1 MQRAMDESLQEKEV
15 QLHSLI
21 DENNKLKAAIESKEQ
36 EVYQV
41 NLFIL
46 DRNIQFKPV
55 TLSLGNL
62 APILSPSPFGATGLS
77 SADFR
82 AV

>member
-21 DENNKLKAAIESKEQ
+21 DENNRLKSVIESKEQ

-55 TLSLGNL
+55 TLSLGN
-62 APILSPSPFGATGLS
+62 
-77 SADFR
+77 
-82 AV
+82 

>member
-21 DENNKLKAAIESKEQ
+21 DENNRLKSVIESKEQ
-36 EVYQV
+36 EVFQV

-46 DRNIQFKPV
+46 DRNIQFKPF
-55 TLSLGNL
+55 TLSLGN
-62 APILSPSPFGATGLS
+62 
-77 SADFR
+77 
-82 AV
+82 